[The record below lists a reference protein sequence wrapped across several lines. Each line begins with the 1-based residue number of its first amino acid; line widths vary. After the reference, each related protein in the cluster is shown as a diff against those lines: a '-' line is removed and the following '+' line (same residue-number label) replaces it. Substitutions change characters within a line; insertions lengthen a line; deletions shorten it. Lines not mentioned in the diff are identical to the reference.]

1 MTIIWADWGDS
12 DTRKLQRLWEGV
24 PNVNL
29 VHITKRWNS
38 VMERAVD
45 LAIANEKDTLLF
57 CGHGSSYG
65 LFVPN
70 SLTEYAIH
78 QMNANLIQAQRV
90 VGIMCYGAEFAQRV
104 GLHGLFSSMFISN
117 VNEAV
122 DYSIITTRDTI
133 HSTNDVIFG
142 IISEYLVGN
151 LTDEEC
157 LYKLRCESSTNEVAM
172 FNANSVQFV

>member
-90 VGIMCYGAEFAQRV
+90 